1 LWFEGF
7 SLGGYLVVNN
17 IFGMT
22 FENVML
28 VFNCIIF
35 GAQSVGQ
42 TASMMPDYSKAK
54 ASAFS
59 VFELLDRI
67 TKINN
72 WDESDSGEKI
82 SNQDFNGQ
90 IDINQVEFTYPTRE
104 NAKILKQLTLSIRK
118 GQRE

>member
-1 LWFEGF
+1 MRTVAVFNKEEYFCAAYKAKIDVPYNEALKSANISGIMLGFTSSIIYYAMAASF

-42 TASMMPDYSKAK
+42 TASM
-54 ASAFS
+54 
-59 VFELLDRI
+59 VF
-67 TKINN
+67 
-72 WDESDSGEKI
+72 
-82 SNQDFNGQ
+82 FH
-90 IDINQVEFTYPTRE
+90 
-104 NAKILKQLTLSIRK
+104 
-118 GQRE
+118 